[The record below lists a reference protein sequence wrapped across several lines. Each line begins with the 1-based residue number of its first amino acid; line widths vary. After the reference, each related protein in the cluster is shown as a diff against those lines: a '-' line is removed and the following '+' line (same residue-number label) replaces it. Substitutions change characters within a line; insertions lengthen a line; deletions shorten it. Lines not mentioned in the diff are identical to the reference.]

1 MGLTYYSL
9 SISKALHLIS
19 LYLNP
24 LISQS
29 LHTLIK
35 CFQKKAVIFKPFLCN
50 TLSDKNSSDKIVKIS
65 AWCRKFCPT
74 KNFVRRKFC
83 PMFQYKSQA
92 KIGQKCR
99 NFGRVSKILSDE
111 IFCPIRYIKDFGLFS
126 LLHWT
131 MDKIEMIAAPKYFK
145 YFQFVWNNASW
156 ETKNVWNFWC

>member
-50 TLSDKNSSDKIVKIS
+50 TLSDKNSSDKIVEIS
-65 AWCRKFCPT
+65 ALCWKFCPT

-99 NFGRVSKILSDE
+99 NFSLVSKILSDE
-111 IFCPIRYIKDFGLFS
+111 IFCPSKILSDKVIS
-126 LLHWT
+126 LHA
-131 MDKIEMIAAPKYFK
+131 KFNFK
-145 YFQFVWNNASW
+145 TACYW
-156 ETKNVWNFWC
+156 